1 MNNFKKIS
9 ALNKLLLGT
18 AGLFSLGL
26 GLSFVFNWGITK
38 ILPQEEVGFFQYYNA
53 IITLGMVVIPFGY
66 QSLIQREASSLN
78 KYSLKQ
84 FNVQTF
90 ITIAIGSICFGG
102 IWSYG
107 VLKLN
112 WVNGLNDFTGLYL
125 AILLLPTYALL
136 TYYRA
141 LLQGQ
146 NKVYWSILPEVIFR
160 PLTLLIVCALFY
172 IISFKAKAHHLLLTL
187 LITLGILIIPSAI
200 QSKKNLPAI
209 SEKTEKPQWLKQALA
224 LLPIGLLYTINERID
239 IIMITKHLTASDVAV
254 YNVAYKFAAF
264 SAFGLVIINSV
275 MVPLIARHFNS
286 SEKAINLESLIKPNI
301 RKALFISSIIAIIL
315 IVFGK
320 HLLSLFGKDTENY
333 SIGYI
338 SMIILIFGQIINVAI
353 GSVGYILTM
362 AKLEKCAIIS
372 IISSIIINVT
382 LNYLLLPIY
391 GIEGAAIST
400 AFSMIVW
407 NVLMLIFVK
416 TKTDLNPTV
425 F

>member
-1 MNNFKKIS
+1 MNKLKKIS
-9 ALNKLLLGT
+9 ALNKLLVGT
-18 AGLFSLGL
+18 AGLFALGL
-26 GLSFVFNWGITK
+26 GLSFVFNWMITK

-53 IITLGMVVIPFGY
+53 LITLGMVVIPFGY
-66 QSLIQREASSLN
+66 QSLIQREASVLN

-84 FNVQTF
+84 YNFQAF
-90 ITIAIGSICFGG
+90 ITIAIGSVCFGV

-112 WVNGLNDFTGLYL
+112 WVNGLTDFTGLYL
-125 AILLLPTYALL
+125 AISLLPIYAIL

-160 PLTLLIVCALFY
+160 PLTLLIVCVFFY
-172 IISFKAKAHHLLLTL
+172 MTAFEAKAYHLLLTL
-187 LITLGILIIPSAI
+187 LITLGILIIPSVI
-200 QSKKNLPAI
+200 QSKKNLPSI
-209 SEKTEKPQWLKQALA
+209 SEKVAKPQWLKQALA

-239 IIMITKHLTASDVAV
+239 IIMISKQLTASDVAV
-254 YNVAYKFAAF
+254 YTVAYKFAAF

-275 MVPLIARHFNS
+275 MVPLIAKHFS
-286 SEKAINLESLIKPNI
+286 SNEKAMNLESLIKPNI
-301 RKALFISSIIAIIL
+301 RKAFFVSSIIAIIL

-320 HLLSLFGKDTENY
+320 HLLSFFGKNTENY
-333 SIGYI
+333 SIGYL
-338 SMIILIFGQIINVAI
+338 SMIILIFGQITNVGI

-362 AKLEKCAIIS
+362 AKLEKLAIMS
-372 IISSIIINVT
+372 IISSIIINIT

-400 AFSMIVW
+400 SLAMIVW
-407 NVLMLIFVK
+407 NILMLIFVK
-416 TKTDLNPTV
+416 IKIDLNPTV

>member
-1 MNNFKKIS
+1 MKQKK
-9 ALNKLLLGT
+9 
-18 AGLFSLGL
+18 
-26 GLSFVFNWGITK
+26 
-38 ILPQEEVGFFQYYNA
+38 
-53 IITLGMVVIPFGY
+53 
-66 QSLIQREASSLN
+66 
-78 KYSLKQ
+78 
-84 FNVQTF
+84 
-90 ITIAIGSICFGG
+90 
-102 IWSYG
+102 
-107 VLKLN
+107 
-112 WVNGLNDFTGLYL
+112 
-125 AILLLPTYALL
+125 
-136 TYYRA
+136 
-141 LLQGQ
+141 
-146 NKVYWSILPEVIFR
+146 
-160 PLTLLIVCALFY
+160 
-172 IISFKAKAHHLLLTL
+172 H
-187 LITLGILIIPSAI
+187 
-200 QSKKNLPAI
+200 
-209 SEKTEKPQWLKQALA
+209 
-224 LLPIGLLYTINERID
+224 TINERID
-239 IIMITKHLTASDVAV
+239 IIMISKHLTASDVAV